1 MLTFFRQHFSSR
13 SPTGRNCVAVDTNL
27 NASDVGIPGRR
38 SAAKLLTKD
47 EARWMTLNI
56 TKLLELL
63 SRA

>member
-1 MLTFFRQHFSSR
+1 
-13 SPTGRNCVAVDTNL
+13 
-27 NASDVGIPGRR
+27 VGIPGRR